1 MTHSKS
7 QIKELLEAHDLHL
20 RRDLGQN
27 FMVDANTARRI
38 AALAEVA
45 STDNVLEIG
54 PGLGSL
60 TLALHEYRPRIVAI
74 EYDRG
79 MVTALRD
86 VVADTDN
93 ISIIEAD
100 AMQVDWHAVVETDD
114 WVLVANLPYNI
125 ATPLVCD
132 LLDEVPQ
139 ISRMLILV
147 QDEAADRF
155 VASEGSK
162 QYGAVSIKIAHYAH
176 AKKVAHIPRTVFMP
190 QPNVESALVDIRRK
204 DTVAEVNA
212 DAMFSLVRTA
222 FGQRR
227 KMLRRSLSAA
237 VNAEQFASA
246 HIDSARR
253 PETLSLDEWYALTKA
268 VSS

>member
-27 FMVDANTARRI
+27 FMIDANTSRRI
-38 AALAEVA
+38 AALAEVT

-60 TLALHEYRPRIVAI
+60 TLTLHEYRPRIVAI

-79 MVTALRD
+79 MVAALRN

-93 ISIIEAD
+93 ISVIEAD
-100 AMQVDWHAVVETDD
+100 AMNIDWHAVVETDD

-162 QYGAVSIKIAHYAH
+162 QYGAVSIKVAHYAL

-204 DTVAEVNA
+204 DTVAEVNV
-212 DAMFSLVRTA
+212 DTMFSLVRTA

-237 VNAEQFASA
+237 VNPEQFASA

-268 VSS
+268 VSA

>member
-27 FMVDANTARRI
+27 FMIDANTARRI
-38 AALAEVA
+38 AALADVT

-60 TLALHEYRPRIVAI
+60 TLALHQYRPRIVAI
-74 EYDRG
+74 EYDKG
-79 MVTALRD
+79 MVAALRD

-93 ISIIEAD
+93 ISVIEAD
-100 AMQVDWHAVVETDD
+100 AMRVDWHAVVENDD

-155 VASEGSK
+155 VASEDRNNTGLS
-162 QYGAVSIKIAHYAH
+162 VSRFRTTHMPRRLPTSH
-176 AKKVAHIPRTVFMP
+176 APSSCP
-190 QPNVESALVDIRRK
+190 SQ
-204 DTVAEVNA
+204 
-212 DAMFSLVRTA
+212 
-222 FGQRR
+222 
-227 KMLRRSLSAA
+227 MLNLLLLTFAA
-237 VNAEQFASA
+237 K
-246 HIDSARR
+246 
-253 PETLSLDEWYALTKA
+253 TLWLR
-268 VSS
+268 

>member
-20 RRDLGQN
+20 RRGLGQN
-27 FMVDANTARRI
+27 FMIDANTARRI
-38 AALAEVA
+38 AALADVT

-60 TLALHEYRPRIVAI
+60 TLALHQYRPRIVAI

-79 MVTALRD
+79 MVAALRD
-86 VVADTDN
+86 VVADTDK
-93 ISIIEAD
+93 ISVIEAD
-100 AMQVDWHAVVETDD
+100 AMRVDWHAVVESDD

-147 QDEAADRF
+147 QDEDGK
-155 VASEGSK
+155 VAL
-162 QYGAVSIKIAHYAH
+162 QGAPLFTLTWGVGALVPMLMRDAPHPARGRLAGRGACRGARCRRAQGLQAPHAH
-176 AKKVAHIPRTVFMP
+176 AHLRLQLLHP
-190 QPNVESALVDIRRK
+190 AL
-204 DTVAEVNA
+204 
-212 DAMFSLVRTA
+212 
-222 FGQRR
+222 
-227 KMLRRSLSAA
+227 
-237 VNAEQFASA
+237 
-246 HIDSARR
+246 H
-253 PETLSLDEWYALTKA
+253 P
-268 VSS
+268 